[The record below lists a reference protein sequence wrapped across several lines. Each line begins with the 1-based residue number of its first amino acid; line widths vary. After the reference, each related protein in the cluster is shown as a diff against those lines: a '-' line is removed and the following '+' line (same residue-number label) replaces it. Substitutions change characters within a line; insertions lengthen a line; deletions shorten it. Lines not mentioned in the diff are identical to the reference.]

1 MAPPAM
7 WAQISPE
14 LQARICDF
22 RTHEEDLLSLG
33 DPGEMP
39 TCGVS
44 EEEEGKVEGI
54 PKERKEKGR
63 KWVTRAESSGL

>member
-1 MAPPAM
+1 M
-7 WAQISPE
+7 
-14 LQARICDF
+14 CDF

-54 PKERKEKGR
+54 PKEQKEKGR
-63 KWVTRAESSGL
+63 KWATRAESSGL